1 MPWFTGRNNMK
12 GGKHM
17 KENRRVFFMACCWLL
32 SVLMAYGQDPLPE
45 RAKTDSHSAPV
56 YLSEEMEK
64 LMRFL
69 PVSDSMPEAFSGVQ
83 ENCITDPTAS
93 LASFWQKL
101 SRLDKPV
108 RIVHIGDS
116 HVRSHIFPAVVRKL
130 LEEDF
135 GSDAVDNIPLTY
147 QTSGIASETGK
158 PGIVY
163 HVIGINGAT
172 CSKFL
177 TPKLLD
183 EIEELHPDMVILS
196 FGTNEA
202 HGRLYN
208 EAKHTSDMNAL
219 LSSLKA
225 RCPESAFLL
234 TTPPGAYMRL
244 SRSRRVVNTRTPLV
258 VENELKFVREHALA
272 VWDLYDIVG
281 GSRHAC
287 LNWTAANMYQRD
299 KIHFTREGYTLQG
312 LLLHEALIKAYND
325 YVAIRLE

>member
-1 MPWFTGRNNMK
+1 MK
-12 GGKHM
+12 DGKHM
-17 KENRRVFFMACCWLL
+17 SRNKHFLFVICCCFL
-32 SVLMAYGQDPLPE
+32 SVFAVYGQDPLPE
-45 RAKTDSHSAPV
+45 QAKTDRLAAPV
-56 YLSEEMEK
+56 YLSEEMK
-64 LMRFL
+64 QLLRFL
-69 PVSDSMPEAFSGVQ
+69 PVSDSMPEIFRGVQ
-83 ENCITDPTAS
+83 ENCIDDPTAS

-101 SRLDKPV
+101 SCLDKPV

-135 GSDAVDNIPLTY
+135 GGDAVDDIPLTY
-147 QTSGIASETGK
+147 HTSGIASETGK

-172 CSKFL
+172 CDKFL
-177 TPKLLD
+177 THGLLD
-183 EIEELHPDMVILS
+183 EIEKLRPDLVIMS

-208 EAKHTSDMNAL
+208 KARHTAVMNTL

-225 RCPESAFLL
+225 CCPDSAFLL
-234 TTPPGAYMRL
+234 TTPPGAYVRL
-244 SRSRRVVNTRTPLV
+244 NRNRRVINTRTPLV

-272 VWDLYDIVG
+272 VWNLYDIAG
-281 GSRHAC
+281 GSKHAC
-287 LNWTAANMYQRD
+287 LNWTSANMFQRD

-325 YVAIRLE
+325 YVAIRLD